1 MDQNFCQS
9 CGMELKKPSDFG
21 TEKNGEA
28 SAAYCC
34 YCYQKGIFED
44 WCKDMTLDEMVEN
57 NIRFILE
64 AGAAKTEEEAR
75 IIGKEFC
82 SKLKRWAVA

>member
-1 MDQNFCQS
+1 MS
-9 CGMELKKPSDFG
+9 ELRYGIKKPTDFG
-21 TEKNGEA
+21 TEKNGEV
-28 SAAYCC
+28 SADYCC
-34 YCYQKGIFED
+34 YCYQKGVFED
-44 WCKDMTLDEMVEN
+44 WCKGMTLDEMVEN

-75 IIGKEFC
+75 IMGKEFC